1 MLALVSGCRSEEPRT
16 TETPDARSGSSNARP
31 EGLAY
36 TGPTRQPGA
45 NDLFVDRAEATGLRF
60 SYFNGFAG
68 NYYFPEMLPGGVAL
82 FDYDNDGD
90 LDVYFVQGDMLGAG
104 KTISDATIPPAG
116 PPPLKGRLFRNDLTI

>member
-1 MLALVSGCRSEEPRT
+1 M
-16 TETPDARSGSSNARP
+16 PDARPGSSNAHI
-31 EGLAY
+31 GQTKAD
-36 TGPTRQPGA
+36 TST
-45 NDLFVDRAEATGLRF
+45 DLFVDRAEASGLRF

-82 FDYDNDGD
+82 LDYDNDGD

-104 KTISDATIPPAG
+104 NTIKNATIPPAG